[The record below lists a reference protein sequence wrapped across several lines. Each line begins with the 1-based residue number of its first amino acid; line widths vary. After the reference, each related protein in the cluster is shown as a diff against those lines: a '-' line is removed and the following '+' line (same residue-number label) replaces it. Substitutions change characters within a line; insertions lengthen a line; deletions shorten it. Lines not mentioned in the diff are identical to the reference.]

1 VNACH
6 SRRTHE
12 AAFHLKPVLAISLGC
27 PSGIGPEVA
36 VAAAAKSRDAAV
48 VLVGDRR
55 VIERAATIV
64 GVAKKRFIDV
74 DERSIDRLRA
84 IKGTGVIG
92 VYAPSA
98 AVARGRA
105 PFGKPTREGGAAQLA
120 WIDQAMDLV
129 ASGVA
134 RALVTGP
141 VSKSAIASS
150 SRAARDFRGH
160 TEYLAARCHA
170 AEVVMAFWAE
180 ELTISL
186 VTTHLP
192 IQRVAEALRP
202 KNVAGA
208 VFWTADLVKRLG
220 NAKPRIVVTGLNPHA
235 GEDGL
240 LGTEEPRRI
249 APGIDLARR
258 RLARAGIGA
267 VVTGPIGA
275 ETAVRQARAGR
286 YDAVV
291 AMYHD
296 QATIPMKLVGFG
308 EAVNVTLG
316 LPIIRTS
323 VDHGTGYDIAGRGK
337 ADARGMKAA
346 IDLAVRLAARGG
358 ARPLRLRQTATRP
371 TGSRSKR

>member
-1 VNACH
+1 M
-6 SRRTHE
+6 S
-12 AAFHLKPVLAISLGC
+12 KPVIAISVGC

-36 VAAAAKSRDAAV
+36 VKAAAEARDATI

-55 VIERAATIV
+55 VIERAAAIV
-64 GVAKKRFIDV
+64 GVANKRLVDVDARSMGALTARKGARFIGCF
-74 DERSIDRLRA
+74 A
-84 IKGTGVIG
+84 
-92 VYAPSA
+92 SA
-98 AVARGRA
+98 APLALAKA
-105 PFGKPTREGGAAQLA
+105 PPGKPTREGGAAQLA
-120 WIDQAMDLV
+120 WIDQATDFV
-129 ASGVA
+129 VSGDA

-150 SRAARDFRGH
+150 SRASRHFRGH
-160 TEYLAARCHA
+160 TEHLAARCGA
-170 AEVVMAFWAE
+170 KEVVMAFWAK
-180 ELTISL
+180 ELTIAL

-192 IQRVAEALRP
+192 LARVAAALTP

-208 VFWTADLVKRLG
+208 VYFTADLVARLG
-220 NAKPRIVVTGLNPHA
+220 AKKPRIVVTGLNPHA

-240 LGTEEPRRI
+240 LGREEPRRI
-249 APGIDLARR
+249 APGIELGRR
-258 RLARAGIGA
+258 RVAQAGIRG
-267 VVTGPIGA
+267 VITGPVGA
-275 ETAVRQARAGR
+275 ETAIRNARAGK

-323 VDHGTGYDIAGRGK
+323 VDHGTGYDIAGKGV

-346 IDLAVRLAARGG
+346 IELAVRLAGQR
-358 ARPLRLRQTATRP
+358 RR
-371 TGSRSKR
+371 